1 MAQNYAG
8 AAKARLTRVAVL
20 GILVASS
27 TILRAQNILPLS
39 PQCEAPV
46 SDIATQASLP
56 HLATALQFRK
66 SLRVMAIGSSSTFGL
81 GASLGKSYPA
91 QLAEMLEKSLKG
103 VNIEVVNRGI
113 SGEVAKTTAERLRLE
128 IPGISPDLVL
138 WQLGTNDA
146 LAGVPVVEFEAT
158 VRETIDWL
166 KQRNIDVVL
175 IGLQYTPNLAKNRM
189 YSAVRDMLRRI
200 AREEG
205 ILYVRRFE
213 AMRYISTARSQL
225 VMDSGDGLHLNDIG
239 YRCMAEHIGHAVVAN
254 VFSGRFAVPEPGDL
268 LASGSTSR

>member
-8 AAKARLTRVAVL
+8 AAKARLTGVAVL
-20 GILVASS
+20 GILLASS
-27 TILRAQNILPLS
+27 TTLGAQNILPLS
-39 PQCEAPV
+39 PQCEAPA

-103 VNIEVVNRGI
+103 VV
-113 SGEVAKTTAERLRLE
+113 
-128 IPGISPDLVL
+128 
-138 WQLGTNDA
+138 TN
-146 LAGVPVVEFEAT
+146 
-158 VRETIDWL
+158 
-166 KQRNIDVVL
+166 
-175 IGLQYTPNLAKNRM
+175 
-189 YSAVRDMLRRI
+189 
-200 AREEG
+200 
-205 ILYVRRFE
+205 
-213 AMRYISTARSQL
+213 
-225 VMDSGDGLHLNDIG
+225 SGDGLHLNDIG

-254 VFSGRFAVPEPGDL
+254 VFAGRFAVPEPGDL

>member
-1 MAQNYAG
+1 
-8 AAKARLTRVAVL
+8 
-20 GILVASS
+20 
-27 TILRAQNILPLS
+27 
-39 PQCEAPV
+39 
-46 SDIATQASLP
+46 
-56 HLATALQFRK
+56 
-66 SLRVMAIGSSSTFGL
+66 MAIGSSSTFGL

-175 IGLQYTPNLAKNRM
+175 IGLRYTPNLAKNPYVFR
-189 YSAVRDMLRRI
+189 SSRHVEAHSTRRRHTVRVSI
-200 AREEG
+200 
-205 ILYVRRFE
+205 
-213 AMRYISTARSQL
+213 
-225 VMDSGDGLHLNDIG
+225 
-239 YRCMAEHIGHAVVAN
+239 
-254 VFSGRFAVPEPGDL
+254 
-268 LASGSTSR
+268 

>member
-1 MAQNYAG
+1 
-8 AAKARLTRVAVL
+8 
-20 GILVASS
+20 
-27 TILRAQNILPLS
+27 
-39 PQCEAPV
+39 
-46 SDIATQASLP
+46 
-56 HLATALQFRK
+56 
-66 SLRVMAIGSSSTFGL
+66 MAIGSSSTFGL

-175 IGLQYTPNLAKNRM
+175 IGLQYTPNLAKNRILQLSGPKVGAEV
-189 YSAVRDMLRRI
+189 SAAVGGATVRLK
-200 AREEG
+200 
-205 ILYVRRFE
+205 
-213 AMRYISTARSQL
+213 
-225 VMDSGDGLHLNDIG
+225 
-239 YRCMAEHIGHAVVAN
+239 
-254 VFSGRFAVPEPGDL
+254 
-268 LASGSTSR
+268 